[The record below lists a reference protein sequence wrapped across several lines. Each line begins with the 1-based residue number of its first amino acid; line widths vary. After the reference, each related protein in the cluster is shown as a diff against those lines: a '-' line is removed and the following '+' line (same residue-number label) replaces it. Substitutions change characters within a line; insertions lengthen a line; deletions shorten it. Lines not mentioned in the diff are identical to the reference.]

1 MYKYN
6 NGVGAVIC
14 DKCKVIFDSHLSYAE
29 YLEMYDNEKQN
40 ICWKCKEKTKDK
52 KDKLEIINDGWKN

>member
-14 DKCKVIFDSHLSYAE
+14 DKCKVIYDAHLSYAE
-29 YLEMYDNEKQN
+29 YLEMYNEKQN